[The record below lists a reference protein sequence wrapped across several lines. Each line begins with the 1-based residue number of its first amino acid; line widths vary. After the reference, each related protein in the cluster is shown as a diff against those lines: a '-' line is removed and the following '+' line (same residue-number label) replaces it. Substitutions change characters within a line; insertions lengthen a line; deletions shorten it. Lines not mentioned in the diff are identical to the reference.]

1 MVFPYIAISNEND
14 MLENSLISGIIE
26 NCEHDLG
33 VKNFS
38 VHIGFSV
45 PMILANMFFYDIPL
59 VPLVSVMFAGHIDDI
74 ELVGSTLRNSWLTVT
89 GITLMSSALISAI
102 FSIIVSILWY
112 YTKLVLILLHQEPQV
127 AKLAA
132 FYVKYLIPRL
142 FTYGFI

>member
-1 MVFPYIAISNEND
+1 
-14 MLENSLISGIIE
+14 MLENSLISGFIE

-45 PMILANMFFYDIPL
+45 PMILTNNVFYDIPL
-59 VPLVSVMFAGHIDDI
+59 VPLVFVMFAGHIDDI
-74 ELVGSTLRNSWLTVT
+74 EL
-89 GITLMSSALISAI
+89 SSALISAI

-112 YTKLVLILLHQEPQV
+112 YTKLVLIFLHQEPQV
-127 AKLAA
+127 AKSAA